1 MRKKTNRIIILCLTL
16 VMALG
21 MTACGKEAKIEKQ
34 LTLGQASM
42 DAGDYVAA
50 ITAYEEVISLDKYE
64 IAGYEGLV
72 NAMVKDNRD
81 GEEIKA
87 VVQEVTVVLEEL
99 KATETGIPEEKKVE
113 AENFYVQASTA
124 FSGNADEELEILKSG
139 VGVLGEDS
147 QLADTYETKA
157 EDLIDHYL
165 EGNNLEEA
173 KQQAEQLA
181 QTIPSNPE
189 NETLVEEVTEKADA
203 EQGLVDILLK
213 AHGYIEANDLQ
224 ALADFSGSE
233 EINAMKEKVGGD
245 GSYIY
250 IFDGGTTGLG
260 IGYYSKLGWFS
271 GSWTGCWYLGDYA
284 DGLRSGNGSWY
295 WLYGQNEGLYV
306 EIYEGEWA
314 EDAPNGSGHV
324 FAAKNG
330 TVIREE
336 DVTLKDGLYHG
347 TFEVERVDREGVSFT
362 ASYQMKE
369 GKYVEVEVA
378 DYVKDDIPEGYYP
391 IYVVYRTQAD
401 GTERAY
407 YAERQYNAPILGVA
421 QYR

>member
-1 MRKKTNRIIILCLTL
+1 MRKKTKRISILCLTVAL
-16 VMALG
+16 ALG

-99 KATETGIPEEKKVE
+99 KATETGIPEEKKAE

-157 EDLIDHYL
+157 EDLVEHYL

-203 EQGLVDILLK
+203 EQGLVDIILK
-213 AHGYIEANDLQ
+213 AHGYIEAKSWRS
-224 ALADFSGSE
+224 LAYFSESE
-233 EINAMKEKVGGD
+233 ELAIIKEKVGDVGN
-245 GSYIY
+245 YTY
-250 IFDGGTTGLG
+250 IFGGGTTGLG
-260 IGYYSKLGWFS
+260 IGYYSME
-271 GSWTGCWYLGDYA
+271 GCSCDQWYVGNYV
-284 DGLRSGNGSWY
+284 DGIRSGNGGWY
-295 WLYGQNEGLYV
+295 WAKKDGSDLQV
-306 EIYEGEWA
+306 EIYEGNWEN
-314 EDAPNGSGHV
+314 DMPNGNGHLYIKYGDKV
-324 FAAKNG
+324 LGDEDVIVKNG
-330 TVIREE
+330 
-336 DVTLKDGLYHG
+336 LLNG
-347 TFEVERVDREGVSFT
+347 TFTRVSGQYTGTYEAIDGI
-362 ASYQMKE
+362 
-369 GKYVEVEVA
+369 YVEKKA
-378 DYVKDDIPEGYYP
+378 PDWIKDELPEGYYVYW
-391 IYVVYRTQAD
+391 IGNDASGEGEIVSYVSYGSKHGIAHFR
-401 GTERAY
+401 
-407 YAERQYNAPILGVA
+407 N
-421 QYR
+421 